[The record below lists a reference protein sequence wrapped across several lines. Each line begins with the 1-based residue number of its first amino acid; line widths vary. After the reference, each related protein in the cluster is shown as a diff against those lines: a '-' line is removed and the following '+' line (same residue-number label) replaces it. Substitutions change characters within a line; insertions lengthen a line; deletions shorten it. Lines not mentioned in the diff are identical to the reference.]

1 MPYIKLINEESKCSF
16 DKEEDV
22 ANCIKY
28 IFDIC
33 KTMYDEKRPGHMLGD
48 FVGCSRFFGTEDQ
61 EKDYELVTLQ
71 MMINNKAYGKWEGN
85 LLKHR
90 VISFRRLDNILP
102 SEVYQLAK
110 YIANAYGE
118 NYITAYGVH
127 MDTNNIHIHLAVDT
141 ISWKNG
147 SRFSVSFEK
156 RWLYSI
162 TDSWLASRDQE
173 LINNGAENDI
183 RLRYYG
189 DL

>member
-1 MPYIKLINEESKCSF
+1 MPYIKLINEDHKCSF

-22 ANCIKY
+22 AYCIRY

-33 KTMYDEKRPGHMLGD
+33 KTIYDEIRPGHMLGD
-48 FVGCSRFFGTEDQ
+48 FVGCSRFLGTKEQ

-71 MMINNKAYGKWEGN
+71 MLANNRNYGKREGN

-90 VISFRRLDNILP
+90 MISFRRLDNILP
-102 SEVYQLAK
+102 SEAYQLAK

-141 ISWKNG
+141 ISWRDG

-156 RWLYSI
+156 KWLYSMVN
-162 TDSWLASRDQE
+162 SWLASRDKE
-173 LINNGAENDI
+173 LINNWEENDL
-183 RLRYYG
+183 RLWYYG